1 MPNNQKVNAK
11 KLIRILGLHG
21 NNVVSW
27 TPQGDVSIRGQRLRG
42 VNIVDLV
49 GDVVCTTPSKS
60 MPPQREQFL
69 NALAEANVPETLVKN
84 RMALEH
90 YRAIKNDGVRTDIN
104 NLESKTL
111 YQDKVI
117 TGVGKK
123 SKAPMAEENAIDW
136 YAPL

>member
-11 KLIRILGLHG
+11 KLIRILRSHG

-49 GDVVCTTPSKS
+49 GDVVRTTPSKS

-90 YRAIKNDGVRTDIN
+90 YRAIKNDGVRTGIN

-123 SKAPMAEENAIDW
+123 RRVPMAEEDAIDW
-136 YAPL
+136 NAPL

>member
-1 MPNNQKVNAK
+1 M
-11 KLIRILGLHG
+11 IRILRSHG

-49 GDVVCTTPSKS
+49 GDVVRTTPSKS

-123 SKAPMAEENAIDW
+123 RKVPMAEEDAIDW
-136 YAPL
+136 NAPL